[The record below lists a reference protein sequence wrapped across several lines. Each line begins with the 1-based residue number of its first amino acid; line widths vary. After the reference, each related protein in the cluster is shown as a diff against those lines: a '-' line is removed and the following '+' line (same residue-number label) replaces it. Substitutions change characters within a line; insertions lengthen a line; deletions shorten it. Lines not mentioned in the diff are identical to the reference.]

1 MANIRNKKRP
11 KGLTLMLSEEER
23 QALLKAAD
31 EAGLPLSV
39 FIRLLAVNAL
49 KRGETVGTA
58 KAA

>member
-1 MANIRNKKRP
+1 MRSKQRT
-11 KGLTLMLSEEER
+11 KGLTLSLSDRER
-23 QALLKAAD
+23 QEFAKAAD

-49 KRGETVGTA
+49 KRGETVTTA